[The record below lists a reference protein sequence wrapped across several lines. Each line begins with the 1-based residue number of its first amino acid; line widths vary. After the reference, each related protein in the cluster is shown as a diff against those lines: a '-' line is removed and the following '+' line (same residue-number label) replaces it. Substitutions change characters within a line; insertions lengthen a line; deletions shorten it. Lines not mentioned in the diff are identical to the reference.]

1 MNYLRAHTIDEVLGR
16 LAAQPRPHI
25 VCGATDAFADIGLV
39 PARSAWVDISRVDAL
54 RAIEQHDGMIR
65 IGAAST
71 WDAIA
76 RTTWLPVALT
86 AAAACVGPRQIRVQG
101 TIGGNVCHAS
111 PVADGIPALLALD
124 ARVELASLRGVRR
137 LPLAEFLLGNG
148 RTALHADE
156 LLVAVLLAPPHTHDR
171 TSFIKCTNRDGSA
184 IAVVSAAAQLRVGAD
199 GTVNAVAVAI
209 GGASDVARRMPAL
222 EAALAGRR
230 LDELAGAIAAAP
242 LAELSPVD
250 DCRATAS
257 HRIHLARLAVTRAFT
272 CCIEEN
278 ARGASTA

>member
-1 MNYLRAHTIDEVLGR
+1 MNYLRANTIEEVLDG
-16 LAAQPRPHI
+16 LAAQPRPRI
-25 VCGATDAFADIGLV
+25 VCGATDVFADIGLV

-54 RAIEQHDGMIR
+54 HGIEQRDGVAR

-71 WDAIA
+71 WEAIA
-76 RTTWLPVALT
+76 RTAWLPVALT
-86 AAAACVGPRQIRVQG
+86 EAAASVGPRQIRVQG

-124 ARVELASLRGVRR
+124 ARVELASMRGVRC
-137 LPLAEFLLGNG
+137 LPLADFLLGS
-148 RTALHADE
+148 RQTALHADE
-156 LLVAVLLAPPHTHDR
+156 LLVAILFAQPRAQDR
-171 TSFIKCTNRDGSA
+171 TSFVKCTNRDGAA
-184 IAVVSAAAQLRVGAD
+184 IAVVSAAAHLRVCAD
-199 GTVNAVAVAI
+199 GTVETATVAI
-209 GGASDVARRMPAL
+209 GGATGVALRIRSL

-230 LDELAGAIAAAP
+230 REDLASVIEAAP
-242 LAELSPVD
+242 LAELSPID
-250 DCRATAS
+250 DCRATAL